1 MSGPRN
7 TAVWALNAVL
17 EDGAYSDTILDI
29 LLERD
34 RTLTV
39 EDRALATEITYGTLR
54 NLGRI
59 DWVLARFSKRSLPS
73 LDADVLNILRS
84 ALYQILFLQKVPSYA
99 VVDEAVKLAA
109 ILGKK
114 SSGSFVNGVLR
125 SALRGMEAIDYPS
138 PKKDP
143 LGFLLACYSVPRW
156 LGKLLIDRLGI
167 TGATVVASR
176 YTERAPVVLR
186 TNATKIARQ
195 ELISR
200 LSAQGH
206 AVSQTRFSPFGVLF
220 RGGGAIFKYEAFRDG
235 LFSVQDEAS
244 QLSPIA
250 LGVGPGMAVLDVC
263 AAPGIKGTFCA
274 ELMGDDGSVLSV
286 EVNEGRARKIPENAR
301 RLGIRSL
308 RVVAADIARA
318 PLIPDARFDRVLVD
332 PPCSALGIIR
342 RSPEIKWR
350 VAPGDLPVLVKKQRK
365 ILESSAEFL
374 KTGGALVYS
383 VCTINPDE
391 GIGVVRDFLCAH
403 PEFKLDD
410 VTPFVG
416 EACAPLVTDGA
427 VFSTPDRL
435 AQDDPDIPDGFF
447 IARLV
452 KS

>member
-34 RTLTV
+34 RTLTI

-54 NLGRI
+54 NLGHI
-59 DWVLARFSKRSLPS
+59 DWVLAHFSKRPLPS
-73 LDADVLNILRS
+73 LDTDVLNILRS
-84 ALYQILFLQKVPSYA
+84 ALYQILFLEKVPAYA
-99 VVDEAVKLAA
+99 VVDEAVKLTA

-125 SALRGMEAIDYPS
+125 SALRGIETIDYPS

-143 LGFLLACYSVPRW
+143 IGFLSICYSVPRW
-156 LGKLLIDRLGI
+156 LASFLIDRFGI
-167 TGATVVASR
+167 DRATAVALR

-186 TNATKIARQ
+186 TNATTVTRQ
-195 ELISR
+195 ELIAR
-200 LSAQGH
+200 LSGSGY
-206 AVSQTRFSPFGVLF
+206 AVSAARFSPFGVLF
-220 RGGGAIFKYEAFRDG
+220 RGGGAIFKDEAFREG

-250 LGVGPGMAVLDVC
+250 LGVRPGMSVLDVC

-274 ELMGDDGSVLSV
+274 ELMGDEGSVLSV
-286 EVNEGRARKIPENAR
+286 EINEGRARKIPENAR

-308 RVVAADIARA
+308 SVVAADITRA
-318 PLIPDARFDRVLVD
+318 PLIPDTRFDRVLVD

-350 VAPGDLPVLVKKQRK
+350 LVPGDLPGLAKKQRE

-374 KTGGALVYS
+374 KAGGALVYS

-391 GIGVVRDFLCAH
+391 GIGLYATFSARIRS
-403 PEFKLDD
+403 LD
-410 VTPFVG
+410 
-416 EACAPLVTDGA
+416 
-427 VFSTPDRL
+427 STT
-435 AQDDPDIPDGFF
+435 
-447 IARLV
+447 
-452 KS
+452 